1 MPTGCP
7 PGSPSLADTRS
18 ARTMA
23 TTTQIVGQ
31 ANGRL
36 AGFGRRFDGGV
47 ARFGAH
53 GVAAV
58 GTSEFSLDRLR
69 WVVAGDED
77 TVERVVAVRGT
88 FTGCPCVEAIPEA
101 FEWRR

>member
-7 PGSPSLADTRS
+7 LRSPSPADARS

-23 TTTQIVGQ
+23 TTTSIVGP
-31 ANGRL
+31 ATGRP
-36 AGFGRRFDGGV
+36 AGFGRRSDGGV

-58 GTSEFSLDRLR
+58 GTSEFSLALLR
-69 WVVAGDED
+69 GVVAGDED
-77 TVERVVAVRGT
+77 TSERVVAVRGT
-88 FTGCPCVEAIPEA
+88 FTGCPCVEMIPEE
-101 FEWRR
+101 FEWQR